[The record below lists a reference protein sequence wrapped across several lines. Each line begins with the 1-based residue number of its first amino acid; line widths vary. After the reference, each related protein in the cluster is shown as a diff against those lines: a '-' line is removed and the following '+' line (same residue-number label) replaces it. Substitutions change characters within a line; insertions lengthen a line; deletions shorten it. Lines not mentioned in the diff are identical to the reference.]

1 MSNGLGSL
9 VKTIIQTCPVKD
21 RHLEQVQENWIIDM
35 GPVHLSKSFCC
46 PDHIGPEPIVKE
58 EVWIDI
64 PPPLIMGSLCILS
77 SFHDSMIGIL
87 GDLQFSVSISTSRN
101 KEGNYLERQ
110 RVMSLAQHWSM
121 NPFVETL
128 DVPEEPTHGQLDN
141 RLPNLFPKDWRTN
154 DRVLHVGHSRSS
166 ACLR

>member
-58 EVWIDI
+58 EVWIDV

-77 SFHDSMIGIL
+77 SFHDFMIGIL
-87 GDLQFSVSISTSRN
+87 GDLQFSISISTSRN
-101 KEGNYLERQ
+101 KEGNYLERR

-121 NPFVETL
+121 NPV
-128 DVPEEPTHGQLDN
+128 VPMMDFPQEPTHGQLNDQMTTVPSEDQRSN
-141 RLPNLFPKDWRTN
+141 DW
-154 DRVLHVGHSRSS
+154 VLHVGHRSIVY
-166 ACLR
+166 